1 MKKIII
7 SFLVLVIGLI
17 SFSEVYIFLYHR
29 FDDERYPSTSTSIE
43 EIKDHIRIVREKGF
57 KILDHKNF
65 LDYVNGEKDYDKA
78 VLFTVDDGYK
88 TTEKAHNLFVEEDI
102 PYLLFINT
110 GNVGFPD
117 YLTWEQIKD
126 FDKYENLD
134 LGLHSHEHDNFLYML
149 EQKGKEKTLEFFEED
164 LIKSQNIFKEKLG
177 YKSEIYAYPYGYYM
191 FGMDDILKENNFL
204 YAFSQ
209 DMGPYTNEY
218 GNFFIPR
225 EPLLLDW
232 ATEDHL
238 NYILKRKAL
247 VTASRYPI
255 EISVEEDFQI
265 SLTTNENIRDTKLY
279 ISQEGLVETIQEDNK
294 IYSKKSFT
302 SKQLLNR
309 IAIFA
314 RDVETGREKV
324 KYWLLRTIGE

>member
-1 MKKIII
+1 MKRFIITL
-7 SFLVLVIGLI
+7 LVLVIGII

-43 EIKDHIRIVREKGF
+43 EIKDHIRIVKDKDFE
-57 KILDHKNF
+57 ILDHNDF
-65 LDYVNGEKDYDKA
+65 LSYINGEKDYENA

-88 TTEKAHNLFVEEDI
+88 TTQKAHDLFVKENI

-110 GNVGFPD
+110 GNVGYPD
-117 YLTWEQIKD
+117 YLSWEQIKE
-126 FDKYENLD
+126 FDNYENLV

-149 EQKGKEKTLEFFEED
+149 EQKGKEYTLEFFEED
-164 LIKSQNIFKEKLG
+164 LIKSQNIFNEEMG
-177 YKSEIYAYPYGYYM
+177 YNSRIYAYPYGYFM
-191 FGMDDILKENNFL
+191 FGMEDILKENDFL

-209 DMGPYTNEY
+209 DMGPYTKEY
-218 GNFFIPR
+218 GEFFIPR

-232 ATEDHL
+232 ATESHL

-247 VTASRYPI
+247 VTDNRYPI
-255 EISVEEDFQI
+255 EIPAGEEFQI
-265 SLTTNENIRDTKLY
+265 SLTTSENIRDAKLY
-279 ISQEGLVETIQEDNK
+279 ISQEGLVETTQEGNRVYSNK
-294 IYSKKSFT
+294 TFT

-314 RDVETGREKV
+314 RDKETGREEV